1 MEALRLFALSD
12 LRERDSVRFPL
23 GRFEGFAVRVGPE
36 VRAYVNVCPHRAQ
49 PVDVGDGR
57 LWLPNGEIE
66 CQAHGARFDPL
77 TGDCRGGPCD
87 GAPLTPVEIEER
99 DGSAWLVTSDASG
112 PRW

>member
-1 MEALRLFALSD
+1 VKLFALSD

-23 GRFEGFAVRVGPE
+23 GGIEGFAVRVGSE

-57 LWLPNGEIE
+57 LWLGSGEIE

-87 GAPLTPVEIEER
+87 GHALTPLAIELR
-99 DGSAWLVTSDASG
+99 DGFAWLVTSGA
-112 PRW
+112 